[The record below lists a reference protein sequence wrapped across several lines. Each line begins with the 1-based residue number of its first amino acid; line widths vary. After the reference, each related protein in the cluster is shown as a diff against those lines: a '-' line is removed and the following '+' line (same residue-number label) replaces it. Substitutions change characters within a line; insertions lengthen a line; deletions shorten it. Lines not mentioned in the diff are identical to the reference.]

1 MNLLLEWTRRGKAP
15 LHDGCE
21 YGVLVL
27 LQRIGAVK
35 GSGVDEQN
43 TLSGNV

>member
-1 MNLLLEWTRRGKAP
+1 MNLLPEWTGSGKAP

-21 YGVLVL
+21 CGVLVL
-27 LQRIGAVK
+27 LQRIRAVK